1 DVEDGARILRDRR
14 PLCPRGATGNDVPV
28 TIGRADG
35 LHRHVI
41 GDSIGIENLRPK
53 AVVVGGNAVL
63 VCAGQPA
70 LKGGQWKA
78 HVISSL
84 TVGPSPV
91 KRLSCE
97 TETLIGVAHPVTSN
111 ECPSAVVSAVS
122 VLTPSVAVTR

>member
-1 DVEDGARILRDRR
+1 DGDRVLRERR

-28 TIGRADG
+28 AIGRADG

-41 GDSIGIENLRPK
+41 CDSIGVENLRPK
-53 AVVVGGNAVL
+53 AVVVRGNAVL
-63 VCAGQPA
+63 IRSRQPA
-70 LKGGQWKA
+70 LEGGQWKA
-78 HVISSL
+78 HVITSV

-91 KRLSCE
+91 NRLSCE
-97 TETLIGVAHPVTSN
+97 TVTVIGDDQPVTSN